1 MKAFLKNPYKLAGL
15 LLLLVWLTFSL
26 YNLLG
31 GLRQRQVLAE
41 DLENETDLKGVIEDV
56 DEFVQE
62 EVVLRQSMVEAYGL
76 LQEALG
82 KHELNNM
89 DLLEDKLGYLHS
101 GNFYVGFGDDQR
113 KIAINFRLLK
123 DFAAQYGAQS
133 GVVITPMKVALEEA
147 RYSGLPYNSVYPDA
161 EDLLA
166 WLRHYNVP
174 CLDLRSLP
182 EDSGLGYGQSFYKT
196 DHHWTTPAAF
206 YGYCR
211 ILDWLEQTAGLV
223 LDPGGVTRDPDNYT
237 IECYPSAMFGS
248 QGRRAGLCYSGG
260 AEDFIIYYPLE
271 DGSYLL
277 RTEDSGKHQEYDG
290 GFRGALVDD
299 GFEAEVQADLFD
311 ESCYDLSFLRGLHDG
326 LSIENRNLPD
336 GLRILLLADSY
347 SCPLGCYLAQNCS
360 QLDMVYL
367 LGDEMEDALD
377 MIREN
382 AYDYVMVCI
391 YPENLSSVENVRL
404 FEDLEYA

>member
-1 MKAFLKNPYKLAGL
+1 MAGL
-15 LLLLVWLTFSL
+15 LLLLVWLGFSAC
-26 YNLLG
+26 NFFAA
-31 GLRQRQVLAE
+31 LRQRQVLIE
-41 DLENETDLKGVIEDV
+41 DLSNETGLKGVIEDV

-62 EVVLRQSMVEAYGL
+62 EVVLRRDMVEAYGL
-76 LQEALG
+76 MQKTLG

-89 DLLEDKLGYLHS
+89 DLVEDKLGYLHS
-101 GNFYVGFGDDQR
+101 GNFYAGFGDDQR

-133 GVVITPMKVALEEA
+133 GVVITPMKLAPEEA
-147 RYSGLPYNSVYPDA
+147 RYSGLPYNSFYPEAD
-161 EDLLA
+161 DLLA

-182 EDSGLGYGQSFYKT
+182 EDSGLGYAQSFYKT

-206 YGYCR
+206 AAYCR
-211 ILDWLEQTAGLV
+211 ILDWLEQTTELV
-223 LDPGGVTRDPDNYT
+223 LDPNGVTRDLDSYT
-237 IECYPSAMFGS
+237 IETYPSAMFGS
-248 QGRRAGLCYSGG
+248 QGRRTGLYYSSG
-260 AEDFIIYYPLE
+260 AEDFSIYYPLD

-277 RTEDSGKHQEYDG
+277 RTKDSGKQREYSG

-299 GFEAEVQADLFD
+299 GFEAEVREDLFN
-311 ESCYDLSFLRGLHDG
+311 ESSYDLSFLRGLHDV
-326 LSIENRNLPD
+326 LSIENGNLPD
-336 GLRILLLADSY
+336 GPRVLLLNDSY

-360 QLDMVYL
+360 QLDMVYVM
-367 LGDEMEDALD
+367 GGEMENVLD

-382 AYDYVMVCI
+382 DYDYVLACI

>member
-1 MKAFLKNPYKLAGL
+1 MKAFLKNPYKMAGL
-15 LLLLVWLTFSL
+15 LLLLVWLGFSAC
-26 YNLLG
+26 NFIG
-31 GLRQRQVLAE
+31 GLQQRQVLVE
-41 DLENETDLKGVIEDV
+41 DLANETDLKGVIEDV
-56 DEFVQE
+56 NEFVQE
-62 EVVLRQSMVEAYGL
+62 EVFLRQDMVEAYGL
-76 LQEALG
+76 MQEALG

-89 DLLEDKLGYLHS
+89 DLVEDKLGYLHS

-133 GVVITPMKVALEEA
+133 GVAITPMKLAPAEA
-147 RYSGLPYNSVYPDA
+147 RYSGLPYNSFYPEAD
-161 EDLLA
+161 DLLA

-182 EDSGLGYGQSFYKT
+182 EDSGLGYAQSFYKT

-206 YGYCR
+206 AGYCR
-211 ILDWLEQTAGLV
+211 ILDWLEQTTALV
-223 LDPGGVTRDPDNYT
+223 LDPDGVTRDVDSYT
-237 IECYPSAMFGS
+237 IETYPSAMFGS
-248 QGRRAGLCYSGG
+248 QGRRTGLHYSGG

-277 RTEDSGKHQEYDG
+277 CTEDNGKQREYEG

-299 GFEAEVQADLFD
+299 GFEAEVREDLFN
-311 ESCYDLSFLRGLHDG
+311 ESSYDLSFLRGLHDV

-336 GLRILLLADSY
+336 GPRILLLSDSY

-360 QLDMVYL
+360 RLDMVYV
-367 LGDEMEDALD
+367 LGDEMEDVLN

-382 AYDYVMVCI
+382 GYDYVLTCI
-391 YPENLSSVENVRL
+391 YPENLNSVENYRL